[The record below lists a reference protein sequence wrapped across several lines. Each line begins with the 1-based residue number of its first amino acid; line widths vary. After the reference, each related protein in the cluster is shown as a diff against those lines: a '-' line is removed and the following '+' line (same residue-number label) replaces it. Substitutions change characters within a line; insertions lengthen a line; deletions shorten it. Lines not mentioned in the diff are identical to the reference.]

1 MFIAKGYTLML
12 STLLYQHPLLEIM
25 KLKLLLVFIFFFFFV
40 IT

>member
-1 MFIAKGYTLML
+1 MFIAKGYNLML

-25 KLKLLLVFIFFFFFV
+25 KLKLLLFFIFFFFFV